1 MRRPILFGLLPVM
14 VGAPILFGAFLQF
27 GDWEEHRGLQPA
39 VQRLAPSQPR
49 MISLSGQLDVGFP
62 LVRRVG
68 GVWVGRPHS
77 LWLTIASLT
86 LIGARMTRVAA
97 GEVDIELPFDP
108 RLTQQHG
115 FMHAGII
122 GTALDSACGF
132 ASLTLMPADAGI
144 LTIEYKVNLL
154 SPGRGVRLRVTGRVR
169 KAGRTI
175 TLAEGDAIAIAA
187 DGTEKL
193 VATMTAT
200 EMTII
205 GRDEVKG

>member
-1 MRRPILFGLLPVM
+1 MPRSRSSASTPPTADLAGFR
-14 VGAPILFGAFLQF
+14 APDAGFAERVRASF
-27 GDWEEHRGLQPA
+27 DRQPA
-39 VQRLAPSQPR
+39 
-49 MISLSGQLDVGFP
+49 M
-62 LVRRVG
+62 
-68 GVWVGRPHS
+68 
-77 LWLTIASLT
+77 T